1 MKGREIFLIES
12 DGSED
17 DLLVEFVVLY
27 KKSRKDD
34 QKVSGKKIK
43 FEEFLEM
50 EMKGV
55 LVEEDL
61 EMERRLVKRLKVKGK
76 LKDDDDGF
84 NFLFEGI
91 LFIFDSFDKG
101 YNKNFDSEIENIESF
116 DDKKSKRKRKKKS
129 K

>member
-1 MKGREIFLIES
+1 
-12 DGSED
+12 
-17 DLLVEFVVLY
+17 
-27 KKSRKDD
+27 
-34 QKVSGKKIK
+34 
-43 FEEFLEM
+43 M

-91 LFIFDSFDKG
+91 LFIFDLFDKG